1 MPKRFTEVSSSQAKK
16 TLARGFIGLADSLR
30 DMLTRFGL
38 RTYKVT
44 IVKVEWSGNRRGRGT
59 PQVVSELVVLPTP
72 KISAVDSL
80 SEIVQSGGGLES
92 GTLELTQISGRFS
105 EEQLR
110 GLGSDGEAIPP
121 NQEFF
126 YEIEFFPHE
135 GPSVKRRFI
144 PSGPPAYYPGRLGWS
159 IKLARSY
166 DNRDR
171 NGDPAE

>member
-30 DMLTRFGL
+30 DMLTQFGL

-44 IVKVEWSGNRRGRGT
+44 IVRVEWSGQRRGRGV
-59 PQVVSELVVLPTP
+59 PSVVSEVAILPTP

-80 SEIVQSGGGLES
+80 SEIIQPGGGLES
-92 GTLELTQISGRFS
+92 GSLELTQISGRFT

-110 GLGSDGEAIPP
+110 GHGSDGEAIPP

-126 YEIEFFPHE
+126 YEVEFFPNE

-144 PSGPPAYYPGRLGWS
+144 PSAPPAYYPGRLGWTVR
-159 IKLARSY
+159 LARSF

-171 NGDPAE
+171 NGDPSE